1 MGRRLFHDG
10 FPMHS
15 ITALVNNEFRIA
27 GELMALSF
35 AQGGPAPC
43 ILAEEVFDYLVCGME
58 SVTAI
63 TWADRLSDKAK
74 LLIKQV
80 GNSYR
85 YNKLE

>member
-1 MGRRLFHDG
+1 
-10 FPMHS
+10 
-15 ITALVNNEFRIA
+15 
-27 GELMALSF
+27 MALSF

-43 ILAEEVFDYLVCGME
+43 ILADEVFDYLFSGME
-58 SVTAI
+58 SVNAI
-63 TWADRLSDKAK
+63 TWADRISDKAK